1 YAASVL
7 LTLPL
12 IILFLFFSKKF
23 QEGMQFTL
31 K

>member
-1 YAASVL
+1 VL